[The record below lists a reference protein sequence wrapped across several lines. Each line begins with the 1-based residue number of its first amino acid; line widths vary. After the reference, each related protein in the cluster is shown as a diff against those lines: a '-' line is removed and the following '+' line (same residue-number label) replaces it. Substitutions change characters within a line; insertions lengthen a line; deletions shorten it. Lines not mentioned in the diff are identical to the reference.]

1 MLRKILGSPV
11 PKRKTKKRKK
21 QQHRKEWWMSW
32 IHDRIKERS
41 THNGVIVAAAAIAVI
56 WGGMALLDIVVW
68 AGLAWGL
75 WNMIKKDD

>member
-1 MLRKILGSPV
+1 
-11 PKRKTKKRKK
+11 
-21 QQHRKEWWMSW
+21 MSW

-56 WGGMALLDIVVW
+56 WGGMALLDIVGW